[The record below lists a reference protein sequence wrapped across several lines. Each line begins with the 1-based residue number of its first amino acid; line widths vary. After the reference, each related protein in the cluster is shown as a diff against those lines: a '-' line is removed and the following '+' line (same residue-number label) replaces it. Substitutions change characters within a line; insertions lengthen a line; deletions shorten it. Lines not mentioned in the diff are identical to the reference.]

1 MAAADDRKARLA
13 ALAAK
18 SGRNLPP
25 ATESNAP
32 SQTNVES
39 KPKLSFRNYV
49 PKDTHLTPAAD
60 DEEEGQ
66 SSQPPSV
73 KRFKPNNNTDTTKS
87 ALEQALA
94 KTSAESR
101 RAAGQ
106 STSNTSTWST
116 VTPVS
121 TQKINWDLKRDIA
134 DKMEKLEKRTQKAI
148 VEMLRERLEREAAE
162 DGGEEGDSDLD

>member
-1 MAAADDRKARLA
+1 MAADDRKARLA

-25 ATESNAP
+25 ASESDAQ
-32 SQTNVES
+32 SQTDAS
-39 KPKLSFRNYV
+39 KPKISLRNYV
-49 PKDTHLTPAAD
+49 PKDTNLSTPASTAD
-60 DEEEGQ
+60 DEGEE
-66 SSQPPSV
+66 SQQPSV
-73 KRFKPNNNTDTTKS
+73 KRLKPNTDTPKS

-106 STSNTSTWST
+106 AATNTTSWST
-116 VTPVS
+116 VTPV
-121 TQKINWDLKRDIA
+121 TTKKVNWDLKRDIA

-148 VEMLRERLEREAAE
+148 VEMLRERLEKEAAE
-162 DGGEEGDSDLD
+162 GAEEGDSDLD